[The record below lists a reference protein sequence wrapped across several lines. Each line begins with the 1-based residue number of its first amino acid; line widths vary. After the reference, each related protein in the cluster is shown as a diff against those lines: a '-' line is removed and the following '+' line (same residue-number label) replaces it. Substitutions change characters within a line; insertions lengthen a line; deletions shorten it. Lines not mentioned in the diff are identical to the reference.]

1 MCSRLRYLYE
11 YMYCIMCSQ
20 LVRYVT
26 EWEDFLNIATMVLR
40 VVNLVLFIV
49 LLAHWNACLQFL
61 VPMLKEFPADSWVV
75 QEELQHAAK
84 LEQYTWSLFKAMS
97 HMLCIG
103 YGRFPPQGAADV
115 WITMA
120 SMLTGAVCYA
130 MFVGQ
135 ATA

>member
-1 MCSRLRYLYE
+1 M
-11 YMYCIMCSQ
+11 
-20 LVRYVT
+20 
-26 EWEDFLNIATMVLR
+26 LR

-61 VPMLKEFPADSWVV
+61 VPMLKEFPTDSWVV
-75 QEELQHAAK
+75 LEELQHAPK

-135 ATA
+135 ATAYAYCYTYSYIPILTSKHSSFSNSFFSTNTFAPLLL